1 VVEEDLHY
9 LALQLVPV
17 FVIFIVVVG
26 VSLCLGTSPTSRRSP
41 FDLAKNLLPGGVD
54 NPCDLLSKH
63 THTRARTHTGS
74 VAQETRTRPCLWL

>member
-41 FDLAKNLLPGGVD
+41 FDLAKNLLPSGVD